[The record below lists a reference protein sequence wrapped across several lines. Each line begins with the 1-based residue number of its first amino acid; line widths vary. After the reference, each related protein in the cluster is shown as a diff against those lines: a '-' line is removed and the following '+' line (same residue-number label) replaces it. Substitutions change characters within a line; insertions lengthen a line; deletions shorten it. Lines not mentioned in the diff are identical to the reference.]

1 MSTAALPQLQV
12 LLDNAHSFPAPTPPN
27 SASTNPSES
36 PDSAI
41 SKTETAKSPKRVVTL
56 SSSPSAILSTGTS
69 DHKPAT
75 RAGFKSPSPSP
86 LDLIKPPPTPRPW
99 LWQCHRCY
107 TEYRVACTRRC
118 FECGHE
124 FCTAVN
130 NSSKRGPCRSQF
142 DFAAWEAWGSFRRT
156 LGQLGRSGGFNLD
169 VPNTDKGTGN
179 KRGKKVG
186 VYQDDQ
192 GPEQEKKTVGTAGDG
207 KSTFAAWTPATETI
221 HDLRRGWVSSIVH
234 TEGKNMPWQAVTAEE
249 REAIMKKKEKMYVRR
264 EYNCWTDCDAPSE
277 CRLAVY
283 TACFE
288 GRARL
293 IGNGKLT
300 AVLLQDVDPKKKGKK
315 KTKHENKKAT
325 ASKLASKVEE
335 PDDEKQETSDQDV
348 DDKECVIMKKLR
360 RKKNQLLYGGDGRTS
375 ERRPS
380 TEIVTEHVEDRHAAY
395 ELPADSILKT
405 ETEREERT
413 TSIPR
418 QIVWPSSGATSIN
431 ENSSSATDSTKPR
444 GLLATLISGSD
455 SEIDLGTLPLG
466 IDHGEDAEDVEFAEL
481 VRVSSNLA
489 QSTGNMTSSSSATTL
504 VSPPPTSFTIIR
516 IDEADHHI
524 PSAEPARGTG
534 NHASSEARRDSAIFS
549 PPSNHQPPQQT
560 EGFVDLKEVINIGYL
575 QEQPKTTKKRQRSD
589 HVQASQS
596 STATT
601 STTTSDYMYTPDEI
615 FCPSPIKFKIP
626 ICNDEQ
632 DDDQNVTG
640 QMESIVSE
648 YSAADL
654 MDILSSESESCD
666 SNSSSESSSP
676 ATSSADDGLGLT
688 TTTGTKQTARCQ
700 PISPEVSPT
709 SASTHDY
716 NGSVFSPVSPLDPET
731 KMNNDLSM
739 YLDDEIMSPVS
750 IAAARTLGSLH
761 LADANPT
768 TEVYEDNNLDDEMP
782 ISIDQGNKHQGN
794 NSRNGKGK
802 DKDNQCE
809 VLLTLRKMQSAFMG
823 GRQEGRL
830 W

>member
-156 LGQLGRSGGFNLD
+156 LAQLGRSGVFHLD
-169 VPNTDKGTGN
+169 VPNTDKGAGN
-179 KRGKKVG
+179 KRRNKAG
-186 VYQDDQ
+186 VHQDDQ
-192 GPEQEKKTVGTAGDG
+192 GNEQEKNTVGTAGAG
-207 KSTFAAWTPATETI
+207 KSTFATWTPATETI

-234 TEGKNMPWQAVTAEE
+234 TEGRNMPWQAVTAEE
-249 REAIMKKKEKMYVRR
+249 RDAIMKKKEKMYVRR

-300 AVLLQDVDPKKKGKK
+300 AVLLEYVNPKKGKR
-315 KTKHENKKAT
+315 KTKREKKKAT
-325 ASKLASKVEE
+325 ASKLTSKVEDS
-335 PDDEKQETSDQDV
+335 DDEKQETSDQDV
-348 DDKECVIMKKLR
+348 DDNECVIMKKLR

-380 TEIVTEHVEDRHAAY
+380 TEIVTEHVEDRQAAY

-413 TSIPR
+413 TGIPR

-466 IDHGEDAEDVEFAEL
+466 TDHGEDAEDAEFAEL

-489 QSTGNMTSSSSATTL
+489 QSTGNMTSSSSSATSL

-524 PSAEPARGTG
+524 PSAEPARKTG
-534 NHASSEARRDSAIFS
+534 NHASSEARRDSAIFN
-549 PPSNHQPPQQT
+549 PPPNHQSPQQT
-560 EGFVDLKEVINIGYL
+560 EGFVDLKEVISIGYL
-575 QEQPKTTKKRQRSD
+575 QERPKPTKKRQRSD
-589 HVQASQS
+589 HSQAR
-596 STATT
+596 
-601 STTTSDYMYTPDEI
+601 TTSDYMYTPDEI

-626 ICNDEQ
+626 IWNDEQ
-632 DDDQNVTG
+632 DDDENITG
-640 QMESIVSE
+640 QMESLVSE

-666 SNSSSESSSP
+666 SNASSESFSP
-676 ATSSADDGLGLT
+676 ATSSADDGQLGLT
-688 TTTGTKQTARCQ
+688 TTGMKQTARQ
-700 PISPEVSPT
+700 PTISPEVSLT
-709 SASTHDY
+709 SASHDY
-716 NGSVFSPVSPLDPET
+716 YGSVFSPVSPLDPET

-761 LADANPT
+761 LADPDPNPT
-768 TEVYEDNNLDDEMP
+768 TTEVFEDNLNDEMP
-782 ISIDQGNKHQGN
+782 ITPDQGNKHQGN
-794 NSRNGKGK
+794 SRNGNGK